1 MTYKDNTPTYNVN
14 RKVANFGAFSSNLE
28 AEKEKLNK
36 VKRSFQPNSDRQNFL
51 ANTRNEFD
59 TVTRKITALTQDEVE
74 DRILSL
80 DELEEANEKKS
91 EKAESIEECPSF
103 DEFKKAITDLKKV
116 TKKIH
121 SELKRGTKGE
131 IDDYIEKKI
140 FGRDV

>member
-14 RKVANFGAFSSNLE
+14 RKVANFGGFLSNLE

-36 VKRSFQPNSDRQNFL
+36 VKRSFQPNSDRQNFP

-74 DRILSL
+74 DRISAI

-91 EKAESIEECPSF
+91 DKAESIEECPSF
-103 DEFKKAITDLKKV
+103 DEFNKSIIDLKKV

>member
-14 RKVANFGAFSSNLE
+14 RKVANFGDFTTNID
-28 AEKEKLNK
+28 AEKEKLQK
-36 VKRSFQPNSDRQNFL
+36 VKRSFQPNSDRQSFPS
-51 ANTRNEFD
+51 NTRNEFNP
-59 TVTRKITALTQDEVE
+59 VTRKITAYTEDEVE
-74 DRILSL
+74 DYL
-80 DELEEANEKKS
+80 DKIENYEEVKESKS
-91 EKAESIEECPSF
+91 EKSEKLEDCPSYK
-103 DEFKKAITDLKKV
+103 EFNKAISDLKKI

>member
-14 RKVANFGAFSSNLE
+14 RKVANFGDFTSNID
-28 AEKEKLNK
+28 AEKEKLQK
-36 VKRSFQPNSDRQNFL
+36 VKRSFQPNSDRQKFPS
-51 ANTRNEFD
+51 NTRNEFNP
-59 TVTRKITALTQDEVE
+59 VTRKITAYTEDEVE
-74 DRILSL
+74 DYL
-80 DELEEANEKKS
+80 DEIEKYEELGESKS
-91 EKAESIEECPSF
+91 EKSEKLEDCPSYK
-103 DEFKKAITDLKKV
+103 EFNKAISDLKKI

>member
-36 VKRSFQPNSDRQNFL
+36 VKRSFQPNSDRQNFP

-103 DEFKKAITDLKKV
+103 DEFKKAITELKKV